1 MKTGICRGSFYLNE
15 IEKIQQLMAER
26 GWSMYK
32 LAKQALLSQSTLS
45 NLINR
50 GNAPFLCTLTK
61 ICDAFDITVSQFF
74 NIGSEPLSLSVR
86 QENLLKKWSALS
98 ESQKEKV
105 DIFISGMLIQ

>member
-1 MKTGICRGSFYLNE
+1 MNE
-15 IEKIQQLMAER
+15 VERIQQLMTER
-26 GWSMYK
+26 GWSMYR
-32 LAKQALLSQSTLS
+32 LAKQSLISQSTLS

-50 GNAPFLCTLTK
+50 GNAPSLCTLIK

-74 NIGSEPLSLSVR
+74 NDGSEPMSLSVR
-86 QENLLKKWSALS
+86 QKELIKKWSDLS